1 MTGGVLDPA
10 SADCL
15 ERTRSAVMTLLVV
28 DGLAI
33 ALSGL
38 LLRGRGGG
46 ITLMEPAEAYRW
58 SYLALLALMMIGS
71 LVRVVG
77 TTRWLLG
84 DPGRRGRRFYWSHV
98 ASAAAGLPALGLGF
112 AYGWAIRPSL
122 SAVAP
127 YWGVALV
134 LGVLALPRVD
144 ELIGFDRPMTPR
156 PPGGGDGSRRAPDG
170 IG

>member
-15 ERTRSAVMTLLVV
+15 ERTRSAVMTVMAV

-33 ALSGL
+33 AASGL

-46 ITLMEPAEAYRW
+46 ITWMEPAEAYRW
-58 SYLALLALMMIGS
+58 SYLALLALMLAGS
-71 LVRVVG
+71 LIRVVG
-77 TTRWLLG
+77 STRWLLG
-84 DPGRRGRRFYWSHV
+84 DPRRRASRFYWSHV
-98 ASAAAGLPALGLGF
+98 ASAAVGLPALGLGF

-122 SAVAP
+122 SAIAP

-144 ELIGFDRPMTPR
+144 ELIGFDRPMKPR
-156 PPGGGDGSRRAPDG
+156 PPKGGGESRRTSDR